1 MGNLQIN
8 EYFEV
13 WLVVPI
19 VFFHALMYM
28 EIEFVCCASRT
39 TFTDVIIHSFPEIVR
54 FACFR
59 NFAIA
64 KYTPEIVHNISTL
77 TCYVAFD
84 NPLCSISHSKAL
96 ALLNVKTT

>member
-1 MGNLQIN
+1 MRNLQID
-8 EYFEV
+8 EYFKV
-13 WLVVPI
+13 WLVIPI

-28 EIEFVCCASRT
+28 EIEFVCCVSST
-39 TFTDVIIHSFPEIVR
+39 TFTDVIVHSFPEIVR
-54 FACFR
+54 FARFG
-59 NFAIA
+59 NFSIA

-84 NPLCSISHSKAL
+84 CPLGSISHSKAL